1 MPDGL
6 MQAVRM
12 GKWKAV
18 RHKSNVPF
26 ELYDLS
32 SDIGEKNNI
41 AAEHPEIVGKIEAY
55 ISRDRVEP
63 RPQIEPD
70 KPEGKKFR

>member
-1 MPDGL
+1 
-6 MQAVRM
+6 M
-12 GKWKAV
+12 GRWKAV

-41 AAEHPEIVGKIEAY
+41 AAKRPAIIAKIEEY
-55 ISRDRVEP
+55 IKRDRVKP
-63 RPQIEPD
+63 RE
-70 KPEGKKFR
+70 